1 MIYFISMKN
10 IIIFSDGASRG
21 NPGKGGWGAIIKKED
36 NITEIGGAEDETTNN
51 RMEMRALLEA
61 LRTISNEENIIVYT
75 DSSYLINGMTKWVV
89 GWKNNN
95 WQTKQKTEVLNRDL
109 WEELSRLSEGKK
121 ITWNH
126 LPGHSGVPGNERADV
141 IATKM
146 ADGDDAD
153 LYNGSPEEYKIDLDN
168 VKADS
173 VSKDKKNRAKM
184 KAYSYL
190 SLVDTKVKRHDTWAE
205 CEERV
210 KGKSNVKFRKAISL
224 EDENDILKDWGV
236 SLG

>member
-1 MIYFISMKN
+1 MKN

-21 NPGKGGWGAIIKKED
+21 NPGKGGWGAVIKRED
-36 NITEIGGAEDETTNN
+36 NITEIGGTEDETTNN

-61 LRTISNEENIIVYT
+61 LRTISDEENITVYT

-126 LPGHSGVPGNERADV
+126 LPGHSGVPGNERADI

-153 LYNGSPEEYKIDLDN
+153 LYNGSLKEYKIDLDN

-173 VSKDKKNRAKM
+173 VSKDKKDRAKM

-190 SLVDTKVKRHDTWAE
+190 SLVDAKVKRHDTWAD

-224 EDENDILKDWGV
+224 EDENNILKDWGV
-236 SLG
+236 SLE